1 MLKSDGHPMKP
12 ARLALTHN
20 LVVGYGL
27 HKKMAMYAPRLANA
41 SELAEFHS
49 EDYVEFIKRYQY

>member
-1 MLKSDGHPMKP
+1 MKP

-27 HKKMAMYAPRLANA
+27 HKKMNVYNPRPATKE
-41 SELAEFHS
+41 ELAEFHS
-49 EDYVEFIKRYQY
+49 EDYVEFIERFVIWRFLTQ

>member
-1 MLKSDGHPMKP
+1 MKP

-27 HKKMAMYAPRLANA
+27 HKKMSMYSPRMATA
-41 SELAEFHS
+41 EELSEFHS
-49 EDYVEFIKRYQY
+49 EDYVEFIKR

>member
-1 MLKSDGHPMKP
+1 MKP

-27 HKKMAMYAPRLANA
+27 HKKMSMFSPRPATTE
-41 SELAEFHS
+41 ELAEFHS
-49 EDYVEFIKRYQY
+49 EDYVEFIKRFGIC